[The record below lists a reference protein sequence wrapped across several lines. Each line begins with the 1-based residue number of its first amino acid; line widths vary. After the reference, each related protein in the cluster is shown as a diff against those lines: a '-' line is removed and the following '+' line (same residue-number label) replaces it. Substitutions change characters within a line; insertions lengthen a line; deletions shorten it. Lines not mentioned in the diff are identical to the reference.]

1 MFENFCINSNQRIR
15 WLPCARIQNSI
26 ICRRSSRQ
34 CIARL
39 IRLRSTLHPPP
50 GSGSFAFRISRTR
63 GFSRQF
69 NYLELKAHF
78 LKLLTFRLKRRTINV
93 TVSTE
98 TNILIQ
104 RAAAELKTA
113 GAREIYVFGSAATG
127 TGDAASDLDLAVS
140 GLPPSVFYRMGAR
153 VSDLIGRSVD
163 LIDLD
168 RNTPFTRYLRTE
180 NELVRVG

>member
-1 MFENFCINSNQRIR
+1 LSK
-15 WLPCARIQNSI
+15 A
-26 ICRRSSRQ
+26 SSFRP
-34 CIARL
+34 
-39 IRLRSTLHPPP
+39 LRPPLGHHPPQRA
-50 GSGSFAFRISRTR
+50 GEQRR
-63 GFSRQF
+63 GADHDVQRRYVRRLVPPNGRRAEDNLQREQRG
-69 NYLELKAHF
+69 NI
-78 LKLLTFRLKRRTINV
+78 LTFRPKRRRIKYS
-93 TVSTE
+93 VSTE

-113 GAREIYVFGSAATG
+113 GAREIYVFGSAAKG
-127 TGDAASDLDLAVS
+127 TGNAASDLDLAVS

-168 RNTPFTRYLRTE
+168 INTPFTRYLRTE

>member
-1 MFENFCINSNQRIR
+1 MSIAICRACRQQLSPA
-15 WLPCARIQNSI
+15 LKPCARIQNPI

-50 GSGSFAFRISRTR
+50 GSGNFAFRISRTR
-63 GFSRQF
+63 GFSRQS

-78 LKLLTFRLKRRTINV
+78 LKLLTFRPKRRRIKYS
-93 TVSTE
+93 VSTE

-113 GAREIYVFGSAATG
+113 GAREIYVFGSAAKG

-168 RNTPFTRYLRTE
+168 MQHAVHPLPTHGE
-180 NELVRVG
+180 

>member
-1 MFENFCINSNQRIR
+1 M
-15 WLPCARIQNSI
+15 
-26 ICRRSSRQ
+26 
-34 CIARL
+34 
-39 IRLRSTLHPPP
+39 
-50 GSGSFAFRISRTR
+50 
-63 GFSRQF
+63 
-69 NYLELKAHF
+69 
-78 LKLLTFRLKRRTINV
+78 TFRLKRRRIKNS
-93 TVSTE
+93 VSTE

-113 GAREIYVFGSAATG
+113 GAREVYVFGSAAKG

-168 RNTPFTRYLRTE
+168 VNTPFTRHLRTE

>member
-1 MFENFCINSNQRIR
+1 MAREHFDFQTRPAQNQTSV
-15 WLPCARIQNSI
+15 SI
-26 ICRRSSRQ
+26 
-34 CIARL
+34 
-39 IRLRSTLHPPP
+39 
-50 GSGSFAFRISRTR
+50 
-63 GFSRQF
+63 
-69 NYLELKAHF
+69 
-78 LKLLTFRLKRRTINV
+78 
-93 TVSTE
+93 E

-113 GAREIYVFGSAATG
+113 GAREIYVFGSAAQG

-168 RNTPFTRYLRTE
+168 INTPFTRHLRSE